1 MKIHEYQAKELFAR
15 YGIPVTLGKVATTVS
30 EAVEIA
36 KSYNGPVMV
45 KAQIH
50 AGGRGKGGGVK
61 FCKTPKDAEI
71 AAKAIIGMT
80 LVTPQTGPE
89 GKLVSKV
96 LVCPAGEIKQEFYL
110 ATLVDRASAKIAFVV
125 SKEGGVEIEKVAH
138 DTPEKIITILIDPIQ
153 GVQGFQVRKIAKVL
167 EITDKDLQKQLYATV
182 SGLYNMIL
190 GTDASMI
197 EINPLCVTDRGIEAL
212 DGKVDL
218 DDNAMY
224 RHTDLAAMRDI
235 QEEEPL
241 EVEAGDNHLNYI
253 KLDGEVGCMVNGA
266 GLAMATMDVI
276 KLYGSTPANFLDVGG
291 GANPERVEAA
301 FKILMKDP
309 NVKGVL
315 INVFGGIVRCD
326 RVANGIL
333 EAVTKNKVT
342 LPVVVRFSGTN
353 AELGKEILKNSNL
366 TFELADSLAE
376 AAQKVVKLVKQTK
389 KGGK

>member
-1 MKIHEYQAKELFAR
+1 MKIHEYQAKELFSR
-15 YGIPVTLGKVATTVS
+15 YGIPVTLGRVATTVE

-36 KSYNGPVMV
+36 KFYNGPVMV
-45 KAQIH
+45 KAQVH

-71 AAKAIIGMT
+71 AAKSIIGMN

-110 ATLVDRASAKIAFVV
+110 AALVDRASAKIALVV

-138 DTPEKIITILIDPIQ
+138 DTPEKITTILIDPIQ

-167 EITDKDLQKQLYATV
+167 ELTDKDLQKQLYTTIV
-182 SGLYNMIL
+182 GLYNMIL
-190 GTDASMI
+190 GTDASML
-197 EINPLCVTDRGIEAL
+197 EINPLCITNIGLEAL
-212 DGKVDL
+212 DGKVDF
-218 DDNAMY
+218 DDNALY
-224 RHTDLAAMRDI
+224 RHPEIAAMRDVK
-235 QEEEPL
+235 EEEPL
-241 EVEAGDNHLNYI
+241 EVEAGENHLNYI

-309 NVKGVL
+309 HVKAVL

-326 RVANGIL
+326 RVATGIV
-333 EAVTKNKVT
+333 EAVTKNKVN

-353 AELGKEILKNSNL
+353 AELGKEILKKSNMA
-366 TFELADSLAE
+366 FELADSLAE
-376 AAQKVVKLVKQTK
+376 AAQKVVKQVK
-389 KGGK
+389 KGGKK

>member
-1 MKIHEYQAKELFAR
+1 MKIHEYQAKELFHR
-15 YGIPVTLGKVATTVS
+15 YGIPVTLGKVATTVK
-30 EAVEIA
+30 EAVSIA
-36 KSYNGPVMV
+36 ESMNGPVMV

-61 FCKTPKDAEI
+61 FCKTVKDAEV
-71 AAKAIIGMT
+71 AAKNIIGMT

-89 GKLVSKV
+89 GKFVSKV

-110 ATLVDRASAKIAFVV
+110 AALVDRASAKIAFVV

-138 DTPEKIITILIDPIQ
+138 DTPEKITTILIDPIH
-153 GVQGFQVRKIAKVL
+153 GVQGFQVRKMSKVL
-167 EITDKDLQKQLYATV
+167 GLTDKEHQKQLYATV
-182 SGLYNMIL
+182 SGLYQMLI
-190 GTDASMI
+190 GTDASLL
-197 EINPLCVTDRGIEAL
+197 EINPLCITDKGIEAL
-212 DGKVDL
+212 DGKVDF
-218 DDNAMY
+218 DDNALY
-224 RHTDLAAMRDI
+224 RHPEIAELRDI
-235 QEEEPL
+235 KEEEPL
-241 EVEAGDNHLNYI
+241 EVEAGENHLNYI
-253 KLDGEVGCMVNGA
+253 KLDGQVGCMVNGA

-326 RVANGIL
+326 RVANGIM
-333 EAVTKNKVT
+333 EAVTKNNIK

-353 AELGKEILKNSNL
+353 AELGKEILKNSSL

-376 AAQKVVKLVKQTK
+376 AAQKIVKLVK

>member
-1 MKIHEYQAKELFAR
+1 MKIHEYQAKELFHR
-15 YGIPVTLGKVATTVS
+15 YGIPVTLGKVATTVK
-30 EAVEIA
+30 EAVTIA
-36 KSYNGPVMV
+36 ESYNGPVMV

-61 FCKTPKDAEI
+61 FCKTAKDAEV
-71 AAKAIIGMT
+71 AAKNIIGMT

-89 GKLVSKV
+89 GKYVSKV

-110 ATLVDRASAKIAFVV
+110 AALVDRASAKIAFVV

-138 DTPEKIITILIDPIQ
+138 DTPEKISTILIDPIQ
-153 GVQGFQVRKIAKVL
+153 GVQGFQVRQMAKVL
-167 EITDKDLQKQLYATV
+167 GLTDKDHQKQLYATV
-182 SGLYNMIL
+182 NGLYQMLI
-190 GTDASMI
+190 GTDASLL
-197 EINPLCVTDRGIEAL
+197 EINPLCITDKGIEAL
-212 DGKVDL
+212 DGKVDF
-218 DDNAMY
+218 DDNALY
-224 RHTDLAAMRDI
+224 RHPEIAALRDI
-235 QEEEPL
+235 KEEEPL
-241 EVEAGDNHLNYI
+241 EVEAGENHLNYI

-326 RVANGIL
+326 RVATGIM
-333 EAVTKNKVT
+333 EAVTKNNIK

-353 AELGKEILKNSNL
+353 AELGKEILKNSSL

-376 AAQKVVKLVKQTK
+376 AAQKIVKLVK
-389 KGGK
+389 KGGKK

>member
-1 MKIHEYQAKELFAR
+1 MKIHEYQAKELFHR
-15 YGIPVTLGKVATTVS
+15 YGIPVTLGKVATTVK
-30 EAVEIA
+30 EAVTIA
-36 KSYNGPVMV
+36 ESFNGPVMV

-61 FCKTPKDAEI
+61 FCKTVKDAEA
-71 AAKAIIGMT
+71 AAKNIIGMT

-89 GKLVSKV
+89 GKYVSKV

-110 ATLVDRASAKIAFVV
+110 AALVDRASAKIAFVV

-138 DTPEKIITILIDPIQ
+138 DTPEKISTILIDPIQ
-153 GVQGFQVRKIAKVL
+153 GVQGFQVRKMAKVL
-167 EITDKDLQKQLYATV
+167 GLTDKDHQKQLFATV
-182 SGLYNMIL
+182 VGLYQMLI
-190 GTDASMI
+190 GTDASLL
-197 EINPLCVTDRGIEAL
+197 EINPLCITDKGIEAL
-212 DGKVDL
+212 DGKVDF
-218 DDNAMY
+218 DDNALY
-224 RHTDLAAMRDI
+224 RHPEIAALRDI
-235 QEEEPL
+235 KEEEPL
-241 EVEAGDNHLNYI
+241 EVEAGENHLNYI

-326 RVANGIL
+326 RVANGIM
-333 EAVTKNKVT
+333 EAVTKNNIK

-376 AAQKVVKLVKQTK
+376 AAQKIVKLVK
-389 KGGK
+389 KGGKK

>member
-1 MKIHEYQAKELFAR
+1 MKIHEYQAKELFAK
-15 YGIPVTLGKVATTVS
+15 YGIPVTLGKIATTVE
-30 EAVEIA
+30 EATAIA
-36 KSYNGPVMV
+36 KSFEGPVMV

-61 FCKTPKDAEI
+61 FCKTVKDAEI

-89 GKLVSKV
+89 GKYVSKV
-96 LVCPAGEIKQEFYL
+96 LICPAGEIKQEFYL
-110 ATLVDRASAKIAFVV
+110 AALVDRATAKIAFVV

-138 DTPEKIITILIDPIQ
+138 DTPEKISTILIDPIQ
-153 GVQGFQVRKIAKVL
+153 GVQGFHVRKMAKVL
-167 EITDKDLQKQLYATV
+167 ELTDKDHQKQLYATV
-182 SGLYNMIL
+182 MGLYKMLL
-190 GTDASMI
+190 GTDASLL
-197 EINPLCVTDRGIEAL
+197 EINPLCITDKGVEAL
-212 DGKVDL
+212 DGKVDF
-218 DDNAMY
+218 DDNALY
-224 RHTDLAAMRDI
+224 RHPEIAEMRDI

-241 EVEAGDNHLNYI
+241 EVEAGNNHLNYI

-291 GANPERVEAA
+291 GASPERVEAA

-326 RVANGIL
+326 RVANGIV
-333 EAVTKNKVT
+333 EAVTKNKVE

-353 AELGKEILKNSNL
+353 ADLGKEILKNSNL

-376 AAQKVVKLVKQTK
+376 AAQKVVKLVR
-389 KGGK
+389 KGGKK

>member
-1 MKIHEYQAKELFAR
+1 MKIHEYQAKELFHR
-15 YGIPVTLGKVATTVS
+15 YGIPVTLGKVATTVK
-30 EAVEIA
+30 EAVSIA
-36 KSYNGPVMV
+36 ESMNGPVMV

-61 FCKTPKDAEI
+61 FCKTVKDAEV
-71 AAKAIIGMT
+71 AAKNIIGMT

-110 ATLVDRASAKIAFVV
+110 AALVDRASAKIAFVV

-138 DTPEKIITILIDPIQ
+138 DTPEKITTILIDPIQ
-153 GVQGFQVRKIAKVL
+153 GVQGFQVRKMSKVL
-167 EITDKDLQKQLYATV
+167 GLTDKEHQKQLYATV
-182 SGLYNMIL
+182 SGLYQMLI
-190 GTDASMI
+190 GTDASLL
-197 EINPLCVTDRGIEAL
+197 EINPLCITDKGIEAL
-212 DGKVDL
+212 DGKVDF
-218 DDNAMY
+218 DDNALY
-224 RHTDLAAMRDI
+224 RHPEIAELRDI
-235 QEEEPL
+235 KEEEPL
-241 EVEAGDNHLNYI
+241 EVEAGENHLNYI
-253 KLDGEVGCMVNGA
+253 KLDGQVGCMVNGA

-326 RVANGIL
+326 RVANGIM
-333 EAVTKNKVT
+333 EAVTKNNIK

-353 AELGKEILKNSNL
+353 AELGKEILKNSSL

-376 AAQKVVKLVKQTK
+376 AAQKIVKLVK